1 MIQYGFKNQYDM
13 YKSTEHMECQEIDK
27 GIVLPRIYMGNAPM
41 WGLGGVCDNRNQF
54 VELSKF
60 HGGWAEHG
68 GYYSWKDEEYRDDSV
83 VYFGLF
89 FKHWGHF
96 LVDLIGR
103 MWFFAQSNNEKK
115 NWKVAYIGEEE
126 PTGNYLEFFEL
137 LGIKEEQL
145 IHVTNPTRF
154 RKVIVPQF
162 SCRPCIW
169 YTKEFQSIF
178 HYIAEKVEKEKYVYD
193 KKELN
198 KVYFTR
204 LNFTKAQGTE
214 VGEEYIAKWLKS
226 NGYSLIS
233 PEKLSLRD
241 QVYIWNHAKE
251 IVCMDGTIPINVGF
265 SKNKGLQ
272 LTVMHKTA
280 LVHKNLDLYL
290 LMSGCNVTLLDVYRE
305 PFKKYPKSIG
315 EGPFLFS
322 LNGDIQEYSHEKNM
336 KIPFSSKEIQIIE
349 RKNYIKYVARIINI
363 KGRIRVILS
372 KLYHSIRK

>member
-1 MIQYGFKNQYDM
+1 MIQHGFENKYDM
-13 YKSTEHMECQEIDK
+13 YKSTEYMKCQEIDK
-27 GIVLPRIYMGNAPM
+27 GIVLPRMHSDNAPM
-41 WGLGGVCDNRNQF
+41 WGLGGVCDAQNQF

-60 HGGWAEHG
+60 HGGWAEYG
-68 GYYSWKDEEYRDDSV
+68 GYYSWSEEEYEDDLV

-96 LVDLIGR
+96 LVDLVGR
-103 MWFFAQSNNEKK
+103 MWFFTQNNNEERQL
-115 NWKVAYIGEEE
+115 KVAYIGEEE
-126 PTGNYLEFFEL
+126 PVGNYLEFFEL

-145 IHVTNPTRF
+145 IHVTKPTRF

-162 SCRPCIW
+162 ASRPCIW
-169 YTKEFQSIF
+169 YTKEFESIF
-178 HYIAEKVEKEKYVYD
+178 HFIAEKVERENYIYD
-193 KKELN
+193 KQDLN
-198 KVYFTR
+198 RVYFTR
-204 LNFTKAQGTE
+204 LNFAKAQRTE
-214 VGEEYIAKWLKS
+214 IGEEYIAKCMEY

-265 SKNKGLQ
+265 SQNKELQ
-272 LTVMHKTA
+272 LVVMHKTA

-290 LMSGCNVTLLDVYRE
+290 LMSGCKVTLLDVFRE

-322 LNGDIQEYSHEKNM
+322 LNGDIQVYSDEKNM
-336 KIPFSSKEIQIIE
+336 KLPFSPKEIQSIE
-349 RKNYIKYVARIINI
+349 RRNYIKYLLQILNI
-363 KGRIRVILS
+363 KGKVRAILS
-372 KLYHSIRK
+372 KVYHSNRK